1 MQRFERAFGEAGCS
15 YLAGLKNQVG
25 ANLYWHL
32 KEILQYQELYG
43 SEAVTSAIE
52 ECLSFGA
59 CHKNSV
65 RRLLEGKKL
74 QTPVEFNPATVNYPR
89 VNIKRTLSCYSQEVL
104 SGE

>member
-1 MQRFERAFGEAGCS
+1 MKRFEASFGEAGRC
-15 YLAGLKNQVG
+15 YVTGLRNQAGP
-25 ANLYWHL
+25 NLYWHL

-43 SEAVTSAIE
+43 SEAVASAIE

-59 CHKNSV
+59 YHKNSV

-74 QTPVEFNPATVNYPR
+74 QTPVEFNPAVVNYPR
-89 VNIKRTLSCYSQEVL
+89 VNIKRTLSCYSQGVL